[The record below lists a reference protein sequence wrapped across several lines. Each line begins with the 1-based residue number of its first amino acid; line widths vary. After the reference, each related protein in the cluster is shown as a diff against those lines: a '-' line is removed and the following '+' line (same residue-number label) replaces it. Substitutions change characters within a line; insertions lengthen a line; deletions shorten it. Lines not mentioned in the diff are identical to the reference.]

1 MLVRI
6 DKKNWL
12 GNYSSRVQLFNSESH
27 LNNYLRFMSKHEIE
41 SKIIGHEVLES
52 DVEHGRHATHL
63 SI

>member
-27 LNNYLRFMSKHEIE
+27 LNNYLRFMSNHEIE
-41 SKIIGHEVLES
+41 SKIIGHEVLQ
-52 DVEHGRHATHL
+52 A
-63 SI
+63 

>member
-27 LNNYLRFMSKHEIE
+27 LNNYLRFMSKHELE
-41 SKIIGHEVLES
+41 SKIIGHEVLQS
-52 DVEHGRHATHL
+52 
-63 SI
+63 